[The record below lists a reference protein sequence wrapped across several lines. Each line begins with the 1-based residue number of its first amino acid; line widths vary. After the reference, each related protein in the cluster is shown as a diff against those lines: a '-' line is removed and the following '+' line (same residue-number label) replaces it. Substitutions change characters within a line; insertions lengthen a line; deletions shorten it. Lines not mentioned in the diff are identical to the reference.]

1 MKNLDLS
8 TLPAKKRKQIVSCLR
23 AGIQLLYFLF
33 LPSVFTAA
41 FNGVKYIFTQLGQG
55 EKIEM
60 TAFVS
65 ALLLVCAFTIV
76 FGRFFCGFACAFGSL
91 GDAMHAIYGI
101 ICKKRKKKPRRIKP
115 ELAKKLALLENQG
128 TTAKTGTAGNAAKE
142 TTTDNGP
149 QINEMQDKLK
159 TAVLKGNRNG
169 IVKITKEA
177 LESGEKPAEL
187 LNQVLL
193 PAINQVGEFFDQGK
207 YFLPQL
213 IASAEAMK
221 NSIEVLEPLLQTGGT
236 GEEMPV
242 VVIATV
248 EGDIHDIGKNLVALM
263 LKNHGFHVIDLGKD
277 VPQAKI
283 LESAK
288 EHHAEFIALSALMTT
303 TMQRMREI
311 VAAAKEEG
319 ITAKIIIGGAVIT
332 QEYADEIGADGY
344 SKDAADAVKL
354 AKSLM

>member
-115 ELAKKLALLENQG
+115 ETAKKLALIKYGILFLIALTCFAGVYQKARG
-128 TTAKTGTAGNAAKE
+128 TSPWDVFSMLHAGNFRLSSY
-142 TTTDNGP
+142 GP
-149 QINEMQDKLK
+149 
-159 TAVLKGNRNG
+159 G
-169 IVKITKEA
+169 IV
-177 LESGEKPAEL
+177 LML
-187 LNQVLL
+187 LILVGMFFEERFFCRFLCPMGAVFSLL
-193 PAINQVGEFFDQGK
+193 PVLPFFTLHRKRENCIRGCSACTRQCPSAVELPSDGSMEISGDCFQCQKCIDTCPKDNIRCGVK
-207 YFLPQL
+207 ELHGNEILFTLFRAVFLL
-213 IASAEAMK
+213 T
-221 NSIEVLEPLLQTGGT
+221 LLLW
-236 GEEMPV
+236 
-242 VVIATV
+242 A
-248 EGDIHDIGKNLVALM
+248 
-263 LKNHGFHVIDLGKD
+263 
-277 VPQAKI
+277 
-283 LESAK
+283 
-288 EHHAEFIALSALMTT
+288 
-303 TMQRMREI
+303 
-311 VAAAKEEG
+311 G
-319 ITAKIIIGGAVIT
+319 I
-332 QEYADEIGADGY
+332 
-344 SKDAADAVKL
+344 
-354 AKSLM
+354 

>member
-115 ELAKKLALLENQG
+115 ELAKKLVLIKYGILLLIALCCFAGVYQKARHGRLRPPRQRRHRELPRSYIVLPWCRWSAWSIAPISSAASVP
-128 TTAKTGTAGNAAKE
+128 AKSAARSRVSR
-142 TTTDNGP
+142 
-149 QINEMQDKLK
+149 
-159 TAVLKGNRNG
+159 A
-169 IVKITKEA
+169 
-177 LESGEKPAEL
+177 
-187 LNQVLL
+187 
-193 PAINQVGEFFDQGK
+193 
-207 YFLPQL
+207 FLP
-213 IASAEAMK
+213 S
-221 NSIEVLEPLLQTGGT
+221 SIW
-236 GEEMPV
+236 
-242 VVIATV
+242 A
-248 EGDIHDIGKNLVALM
+248 
-263 LKNHGFHVIDLGKD
+263 
-277 VPQAKI
+277 
-283 LESAK
+283 
-288 EHHAEFIALSALMTT
+288 
-303 TMQRMREI
+303 
-311 VAAAKEEG
+311 
-319 ITAKIIIGGAVIT
+319 
-332 QEYADEIGADGY
+332 
-344 SKDAADAVKL
+344 
-354 AKSLM
+354 